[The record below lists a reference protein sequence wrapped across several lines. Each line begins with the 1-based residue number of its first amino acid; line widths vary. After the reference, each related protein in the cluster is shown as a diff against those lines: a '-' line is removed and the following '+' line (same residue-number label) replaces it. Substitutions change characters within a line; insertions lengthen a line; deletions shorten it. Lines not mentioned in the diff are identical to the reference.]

1 MISTSDW
8 LLIRLSRPFAETFE
22 ATSPES
28 NNEGAEPIE
37 LFPDMIVPNANYLKY
52 D

>member
-8 LLIRLSRPFAETFE
+8 LLMRLSRPFADTFD

-28 NNEGAEPIE
+28 SNEGAEPVE
-37 LFPDMIVPNANYLKY
+37 LFADMIVPNTNYLKY
-52 D
+52 N